1 MKLLGERISIVK
13 KQNLLSIVILAT
25 NDKRKLALMFLWLL
39 AWSVCGVIVIINYF
53 QITNEKAKLFL
64 IIYLSFW
71 AYFEVSIIRAFIW
84 RKYGK
89 EKIWIKDGTFH
100 YQREINGKGK
110 IKTYM
115 PDLIRE
121 FKILDVRPGNLMD
134 SLSQSFWVKGG
145 ERLEFLH
152 QTKIQRFGMQISDE
166 QARNLFNE
174 IRDLLS
180 GLNK

>member
-25 NDKRKLALMFLWLL
+25 NDKRKLAVLFLWLL
-39 AWSVCGVIVIINYF
+39 AWSVCGVIVMINYF
-53 QITNEKAKLFL
+53 QVMNQEAKLFL

-100 YQREINGKGK
+100 YQREINGRGK
-110 IKTYM
+110 IKQFI

-121 FKILDVRPGNLMD
+121 FKILDVRPGNLID
-134 SLSQSFWVKGG
+134 NLNQSFWVRGG

-152 QTKIQRFGMQISDE
+152 QTKTLRFGMQISDE
-166 QARNLFNE
+166 QARSVFNE
-174 IRDLLS
+174 IRDFLS
-180 GLNK
+180 ANK